1 MILCGASIDDV
12 DDVEMDD
19 TLLEP
24 LLPASPHK
32 KPKLSYWDM
41 YHALSSDESM
51 FFPMELC
58 SCVRIVTII
67 NVLLFIFVAVSK
79 PFVWE

>member
-1 MILCGASIDDV
+1 MILCGASIDAV

-19 TLLEP
+19 TLIEP
-24 LLPASPHK
+24 LLPALPHK

-67 NVLLFIFVAVSK
+67 NVLLFIFVLLCS
-79 PFVWE
+79 

>member
-1 MILCGASIDDV
+1 MYLCGASNDDV
-12 DDVEMDD
+12 DGDDMDV

-41 YHALSSDESM
+41 YHALSSDEYM

-67 NVLLFIFVAVSK
+67 NFILFIFVAVSK